1 MNKYVLSSVCA
12 FAATALQTSFAST
25 TDPALVEPPNYH
37 VGYFQQDADSDLQTD
52 SDSEGNYDIFYDRLA
67 PDGQWLNDDQYGY
80 VWQPNV
86 AVSTTSW
93 RPYSDG
99 HWVWTD
105 RGWFWQSNEN
115 FGWATYH
122 YGRWVLIDGS
132 GWVWVPGR
140 HWAPAW
146 VSWRHT
152 DNDDYVGWAPLPPE
166 SSFSTSVGIHPWCDT
181 YYDIGP
187 AAFAFIRIGD
197 FGRPSY
203 RESYLPQQ
211 QNLGF
216 FSRTTNITN
225 ITYNNN
231 VINNYGPDYQ
241 RVSQAVQQQGGQQ
254 LPSYKINYAAQNQ
267 ANAAFKTSAQGN
279 QLNVLAPPQTLKPT
293 ATVQPQVAKELG
305 KTQVDRGWRNVP
317 DTQAK
322 QLRQQYVQQTPVP
335 QNLPAK
341 PAPPAKPQIQAAT
354 KSELHPPNEP
364 AKGPPAPGGQL
375 KPFVE
380 KPGNSGPAEQ
390 KKPGAENAKP
400 VQPVHP
406 IQPENA
412 KPAEKGPAP
421 GSQSKPFVEKPGNN
435 GPAEQK
441 KPETENAKPVQ
452 PVHPTQPENAKP
464 AEKGPAPDSQ
474 LKPFIEK
481 PGNTAPAAEQRKPET
496 EKAKPVRPVEPENAR
511 PVEPPKQPTVNTEE
525 KKAGPPVVPTEKT
538 QTKVEKSEGEHVQ
551 PKPEVK
557 RPAENEKPGG
567 HEGAPQHK
575 KEEPKKEPTPQ
586 AKASHQKEQHR
597 DSAPRLT

>member
-1 MNKYVLSSVCA
+1 MNKYLLSFVCA
-12 FAATALQTSFAST
+12 FVALALRASFAST
-25 TDPALVEPPNYH
+25 ADPALVEPLNHH
-37 VGYFQQDADSDLQTD
+37 VEYFQQDADSDLQTD
-52 SDSEGNYDIFYDRLA
+52 SDSEGNYDVFYDRLA

-99 HWVWTD
+99 RWVWTD
-105 RGWFWQSNEN
+105 RGWFWQSNED

-122 YGRWVLIDGS
+122 YGRWALIDGA

-152 DNDDYVGWAPLPPE
+152 DNDEYVGWAPLPPE

-211 QNLGF
+211 ENLGF
-216 FSRTTNITN
+216 FNRTTNITN

-231 VINNYGPDYQ
+231 VINNYGPEFQ

-267 ANAAFKTSAQGN
+267 GNAAFKTSAQGN

-293 ATVQPQVAKELG
+293 ASVKPQVAKELG
-305 KTQVDRGWRNVP
+305 KTQLDRGWRNVP
-317 DTQAK
+317 EAQAK

-335 QNLPAK
+335 QNLPAQ
-341 PAPPAKPQIQAAT
+341 PALPAKPQIQPAT
-354 KSELHPPNEP
+354 KAELHPPNEP
-364 AKGPPAPGGQL
+364 EKGPPAPGGQL

-380 KPGNSGPAEQ
+380 KPGNNGPAEQ
-390 KKPGAENAKP
+390 RKPETENARP
-400 VQPVHP
+400 VQPAHR

-412 KPAEKGPAP
+412 KPVEKGP
-421 GSQSKPFVEKPGNN
+421 
-435 GPAEQK
+435 
-441 KPETENAKPVQ
+441 
-452 PVHPTQPENAKP
+452 
-464 AEKGPAPDSQ
+464 PAPNTQ
-474 LKPFIEK
+474 LKPLVEK

-496 EKAKPVRPVEPENAR
+496 EKAKPVQPVQPENAR
-511 PVEPPKQPTVNTEE
+511 PVEPPKQPAVNTEE
-525 KKAGPPVVPTEKT
+525 RRAGPPTEKT
-538 QTKVEKSEGEHVQ
+538 QPEVRKNEGEHVQ

-557 RPAENEKPGG
+557 RPAENEKPAG
-567 HEGAPQHK
+567 HEGAPQRK

>member
-12 FAATALQTSFAST
+12 FAVMTLRTSFAST
-25 TDPALVEPPNYH
+25 TDPALVEPSNHH

-52 SDSEGNYDIFYDRLA
+52 SDSEGNYDVFYDRLA

-122 YGRWVLIDGS
+122 YGRWVLIDGA

-216 FSRTTNITN
+216 FNRTTNITN

-231 VINNYGPDYQ
+231 VINNYGPEYQ

-293 ATVQPQVAKELG
+293 ATVKPQVAKELG

-335 QNLPAK
+335 QSLPAK
-341 PAPPAKPQIQAAT
+341 PAPPAKPQIQAAP
-354 KSELHPPNEP
+354 KAELHPPNEP

-380 KPGNSGPAEQ
+380 KPGN
-390 KKPGAENAKP
+390 
-400 VQPVHP
+400 
-406 IQPENA
+406 
-412 KPAEKGPAP
+412 
-421 GSQSKPFVEKPGNN
+421 N

-441 KPETENAKPVQ
+441 KPVTENAKPVQ
-452 PVHPTQPENAKP
+452 PVHTIQPENAKQV
-464 AEKGPAPDSQ
+464 EKGPPAPDSQ

-481 PGNTAPAAEQRKPET
+481 PGNTAPAAEQRKSET
-496 EKAKPVRPVEPENAR
+496 EKAKPVRPVQPENAR

-525 KKAGPPVVPTEKT
+525 KKAGPPMVPAEKT
-538 QTKVEKSEGEHVQ
+538 QTEVRKSEGEHVQ

-557 RPAENEKPGG
+557 RPAENEKPAS

-575 KEEPKKEPTPQ
+575 KEEPKKEPPPQ
-586 AKASHQKEQHR
+586 AKASHQNEQHR
-597 DSAPRLT
+597 DSAPRIAKTRVPHPHAWQPHTARA